1 MVRIAGIDLPRTKR
15 IDYAL
20 TSIFGIGQ
28 NSAQI
33 IVEKAKIDPTIR
45 VNELTDDDVSKIR
58 EIIETEFSVEGD
70 LKRTTNLT
78 IKRLSEINCYRGRR
92 HRQQLPVR
100 GQRTRTNA
108 RSRRGSK
115 KTVAGKKK

>member
-15 IDYAL
+15 IEYAL
-20 TSIFGIGQ
+20 TSIFGIGL
-28 NSAQI
+28 NTSKI
-33 IVEKAKIDPTIR
+33 IVQKANLDPNLR
-45 VNELTDDDVSKIR
+45 VNELNDEHVSSIR
-58 EIIETEFSVEGD
+58 EIIENKFIVEGD
-70 LKRTTNLT
+70 LKRAKNLAL
-78 IKRLSEINCYRGRR
+78 KRLNEINCLRGRR

-108 RSRRGSK
+108 RTRRGTK